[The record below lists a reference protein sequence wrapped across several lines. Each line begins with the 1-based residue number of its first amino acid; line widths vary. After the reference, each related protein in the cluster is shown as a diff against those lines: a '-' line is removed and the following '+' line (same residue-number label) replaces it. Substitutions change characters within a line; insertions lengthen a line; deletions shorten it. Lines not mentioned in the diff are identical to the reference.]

1 MIVEIIKTGEKR
13 EVNESYGG
21 RLIEQGIAIPVN
33 PVKANATAN
42 TTTPAAKKDKGSGE
56 K

>member
-13 EVNESYGG
+13 EVNDSYGG

-33 PVKANATAN
+33 PVKANAPA
-42 TTTPAAKKDKGSGE
+42 PAAKKDKGSGE